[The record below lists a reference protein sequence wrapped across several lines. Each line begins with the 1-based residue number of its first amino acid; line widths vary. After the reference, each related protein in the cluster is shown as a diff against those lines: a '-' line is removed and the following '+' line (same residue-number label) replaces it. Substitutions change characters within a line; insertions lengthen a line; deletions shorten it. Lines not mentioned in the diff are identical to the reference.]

1 MPGPLHRRLR
11 APTEEGTALIDP
23 PLATIPDLLAR
34 NWLLTIEFDRCASF
48 PIGYRAAARQRLVT
62 LAGIDHAV
70 TNTPLILSGH
80 QPELFHPGVW
90 FKNFLLSSLA
100 QSVAGVGIN
109 LVIDNDAIRIPGIRV
124 PTKAD
129 GLPEVSVVPFDAPT
143 EELPW
148 EERTIL
154 DTRRFQNFSS
164 SVKNI
169 FSPFLNAAT
178 YSKGTVLDRLW
189 PYASEVAVAVENAHE
204 RGTGASGPNL
214 GHCLVRARHR
224 LEHELGLTTTELP
237 LSALANDEHFL
248 LFAAHLIE
256 RHSEFHTAHNAALAE
271 YRLTNRIRS
280 HTHPV
285 PELARDG
292 EWHEL
297 PLWLWTTE
305 NPSRRAVFV
314 RRHGTSWQLT
324 DRLGME
330 LAIAA
335 DNPGEIDAFSS
346 LLSSRGAKLRPR
358 ALVTT
363 MYARLVL
370 SDLFIHGIGG
380 AKYDELTD
388 AIIRRFFGIEPP
400 AYVTATATF
409 RLPIERPNVSLDD
422 VRASARRIRELRYR
436 PESFFHDTH
445 VRQDSDLAQEL
456 SALADDKRAYLD
468 QHDLRRCS
476 PAVFARLDSLN
487 RAMHELLQPVEQN
500 LRARHAE
507 LIALA
512 RQTQLLASREFSFV
526 LFPFEKLPAQL
537 LALSRTIS

>member
-1 MPGPLHRRLR
+1 MSQGRRLR
-11 APTEEGTALIDP
+11 APNDDGAALIDP
-23 PLATIPDLLAR
+23 PLAEIPAIIGRNRELAG
-34 NWLLTIEFDRCASF
+34 EFDRRAGF
-48 PIGYRAAARQRLVT
+48 AAGYRAAARQWLV
-62 LAGIDHAV
+62 AQIGNHAV
-70 TNTPLILSGH
+70 TESAPLILSGH

-90 FKNFLLSSLA
+90 FKNFLLSSIA

-109 LVIDNDAIRIPGIRV
+109 LAIDNDAIRSPGIRV
-124 PTKAD
+124 PTKA
-129 GLPEVSVVPFDAPT
+129 GELPEVAVVPFDVLT

-148 EERTIL
+148 EQRIIFDANIFQDFLAATKSTFSPLL
-154 DTRRFQNFSS
+154 DTPEFAGGM
-164 SVKNI
+164 I
-169 FSPFLNAAT
+169 LE
-178 YSKGTVLDRLW
+178 RLW
-189 PYASEVAVAVENAHE
+189 PRAIAAAAANEDATAH
-204 RGTGASGPNL
+204 TNL
-214 GHCLVRARHR
+214 GQCLARARHDV
-224 LEHELGLTTTELP
+224 EQELGITTAELP
-237 LSALANDEHFL
+237 LSEVVSGEHFL
-248 LFAAHLIE
+248 IFVCRLIE
-256 RHSEFHTAHNAALAE
+256 RHKEFHAAHNAALAE

-305 NPSRRAVFV
+305 NPRRRAVFV
-314 RRHGTSWQLT
+314 RHHGTGWQLT
-324 DRLGME
+324 DRLGVE
-330 LAIAA
+330 LTIAA
-335 DNPGEIDAFSS
+335 SDSREIVAFSS
-346 LLSSRGAKLRPR
+346 LLSSRGIKLRPR

-400 AYVTATATF
+400 GYVTATATF

-422 VRASARRIRELRYR
+422 VRVYARRIRELRYR
-436 PESFFHDTH
+436 PESF
-445 VRQDSDLAQEL
+445 VRDALVQQDSALAQKL
-456 SALADDKRAYLD
+456 SALADEKRDYLD

-476 PAVFARLDSLN
+476 PPVFARLDSLN
-487 RAMHELLQPVEQN
+487 RVMHELLQPIEQN